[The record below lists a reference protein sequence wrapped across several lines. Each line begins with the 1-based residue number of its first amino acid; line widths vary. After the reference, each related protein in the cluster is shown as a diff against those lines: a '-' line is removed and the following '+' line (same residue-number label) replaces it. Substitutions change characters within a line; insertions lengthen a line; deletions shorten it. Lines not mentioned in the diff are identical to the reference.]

1 MYSERGT
8 SDSATE
14 DSIATI
20 LRMFRMISIDD
31 AERTTTA
38 CDSTRTQILLE
49 SSEMGDRRSSQ
60 TYCDPQNLPTP
71 STPDDYIGTLFG
83 NQVLDHVQ
91 HLLAAVPGRN
101 EQTQIQFADNI
112 YKIYPD
118 RRLTAITDP
127 IERNVGAVDDPMMGD
142 MWSEK
147 MAQLQAR
154 MSALSLENTVPTRK
168 RKWDQ
173 HRSILESR
181 LKNPRLC
188 YCHVTAR
195 KHVKNVRFSD
205 TGNTEKGISRP

>member
-14 DSIATI
+14 DSIATT

-38 CDSTRTQILLE
+38 CDSTRTQMLLE

-71 STPDDYIGTLFG
+71 STQDDYIGTLFG

-101 EQTQIQFADNI
+101 EQTQIQFADSI
-112 YKIYPD
+112 YEIYPD

-127 IERNVGAVDDPMMGD
+127 AERNVEADDDPMMGD
-142 MWSEK
+142 VWSER
-147 MAQLQAR
+147 MAQLQDK
-154 MSALSLENTVPTRK
+154 MSALGLRNRRPTRRRNRGQRRLISK
-168 RKWDQ
+168 N
-173 HRSILESR
+173 R
-181 LKNPRLC
+181 LKELGVC
-188 YCHVTAR
+188 YYHATFK
-195 KHVKNVRFSD
+195 KHAKNCRFPC
-205 TGNTEKGISRP
+205 TWNTEKEISRP